1 MTRTKRTI
9 GQTYGVKLPTAL
21 PEVGKLNLAE
31 TKLKFSTTEY
41 ADVKTAMSIYAASR
55 KPQLFFE
62 GWLVIGNALEL
73 AETKA
78 TKYAKGVITSRGE
91 YGQAIEKFLRL
102 TGFKFINKGER
113 WALRQIMTYKAD
125 VIEWRDSLLGSDREH
140 LNNPIDIWERFNKD
154 DRKPREGGRQRPK
167 RMRHKEQ
174 NNLLDQLE
182 ALGALVESL
191 KDRLSMAETTIHEIA
206 PQLTAE
212 RASDISPATLR
223 VIYPHLS
230 DDVQDALHDRLE

>member
-1 MTRTKRTI
+1 MGI
-9 GQTYGVKLPTAL
+9 TADHDKQ
-21 PEVGKLNLAE
+21 G
-31 TKLKFSTTEY
+31 
-41 ADVKTAMSIYAASR
+41 
-55 KPQLFFE
+55 
-62 GWLVIGNALEL
+62 
-73 AETKA
+73 
-78 TKYAKGVITSRGE
+78 
-91 YGQAIEKFLRL
+91 RL
-102 TGFKFINKGER
+102 
-113 WALRQIMTYKAD
+113 
-125 VIEWRDSLLGSDREH
+125 IEWRDSLLGSDREH

-212 RASDISPATLR
+212 RASDISPLRYGSFTRICRTTCKTLCTIGWNER
-223 VIYPHLS
+223 GLFGPFSFGLS
-230 DDVQDALHDRLE
+230 VVNRRSLNFYMCKNAEVRYSTYR

>member
-1 MTRTKRTI
+1 MARTKRPI

-31 TKLKFSTTEY
+31 TKLKFSTAEY

-55 KPQLFFE
+55 KPQLYFE

-78 TKYAKGVITSRGE
+78 TKLAKGVITSRGE

-113 WALRQIMTYKAD
+113 WALRQIMTNKAD
-125 VIEWRDSLLGSDREH
+125 
-140 LNNPIDIWERFNKD
+140 
-154 DRKPREGGRQRPK
+154 
-167 RMRHKEQ
+167 
-174 NNLLDQLE
+174 
-182 ALGALVESL
+182 
-191 KDRLSMAETTIHEIA
+191 
-206 PQLTAE
+206 
-212 RASDISPATLR
+212 
-223 VIYPHLS
+223 
-230 DDVQDALHDRLE
+230 